1 MEWQQLVGFYHVAHL
16 GSFTRAAEATLRTQ
30 SALSQQIKSL
40 EAEFSCQLL
49 ERIGKRRLQLTLAG
63 EKLLAFAQL
72 VFSKHDDLLEELAEI
87 KNLPR
92 GRLQVAAP
100 FTTLFHL
107 LPNLLQEYRRQFPQV
122 QLTILDRPQES
133 VLQLVQ
139 NGAVDF
145 GFARESIV
153 PGDLLVRRW
162 QRVQTVL
169 MVPPDHPLAGAAR
182 ISLAAI
188 ARYPLIVPP
197 ANLKFSGRLTL
208 EQHFAKLGL
217 TYRVAMES
225 ANVELSY
232 RYVEL
237 GLGLAFATLAGD
249 LSLWRH
255 RDLVFLPLEEY
266 FPADY
271 LAIVM
276 RPAKTL
282 TSYKT
287 AFLNLLLEAQTAP
300 PSPSPTAPKELAS

>member
-1 MEWQQLVGFYHVAHL
+1 MEWQQLIGFYHIAQS
-16 GSFTRAAEATLRTQ
+16 GSFTKAAEATFRTQ

-40 EAEFSCQLL
+40 EEECACQLL
-49 ERIGKRRLQLTLAG
+49 ERIGKRRLRLTPAG
-63 EKLLAFAQL
+63 EKMLAFARL
-72 VFSKHDDLLEELAEI
+72 VLNKYEELQEELSEI

-107 LPNLLQEYRRQFPQV
+107 LPCHFQAYRRQFPHV
-122 QLTILDRPQES
+122 QLTILDRPQET

-153 PGDLLVRRW
+153 PGDLCTQRW
-162 QRVQTVL
+162 QRLRTVL
-169 MVPPDHPLAGAAR
+169 MVPPDHPLAGAHQVSVAE
-182 ISLAAI
+182 I

-197 ANLKFSGRLTL
+197 ADLKYSGRRFL
-208 EQHFAKLGL
+208 EEQCAKQGL
-217 TYRVAMES
+217 TCQIAMES

-237 GLGLAFATLAGD
+237 GLGISFATLAGD
-249 LSLWRH
+249 VSLWPHRH
-255 RDLVFLPLEEY
+255 LVFIPLDHF
-266 FPADY
+266 FPTDY

-276 RPAKTL
+276 RPDKTL

-287 AFLNLLLEAQTAP
+287 AFLKLLV
-300 PSPSPTAPKELAS
+300 SPLPHEG

>member
-1 MEWQQLVGFYHVAHL
+1 MEWQQLLGFLHVAQL
-16 GSFTRAAEATLRTQ
+16 GSFTRAAEATFRTQ

-40 EAEFSCQLL
+40 EEEFACQLL
-49 ERIGKRRLQLTLAG
+49 ERIGKRRLQLTPAG
-63 EKLLAFAQL
+63 ESVLVFAQL
-72 VFSKHDDLLEELAEI
+72 VFSKYEELLEELAEI

-107 LPNLLQEYRRQFPQV
+107 LPNLFQDYRRQFPQV

-133 VLQLVQ
+133 VLQLVK
-139 NGAVDF
+139 NGTVDF

-153 PGDLLVRRW
+153 PGDLHARRW
-162 QRVQTVL
+162 QRLQTVL
-169 MVPPDHPLAGAAR
+169 MVPPDHPLADADR
-182 ISLAAI
+182 VSLADI

-197 ANLKFSGRLTL
+197 ASLTYSGRRTL
-208 EQHFAKLGL
+208 EEHFAKLGL
-217 TYRVAMES
+217 TCRVAMES

-249 LSLWRH
+249 ASAWGH
-255 RDLVFLPLEEY
+255 RPLVFIPLDEY

-271 LAIVM
+271 LAIIM
-276 RPAKTL
+276 RPDKTL

-287 AFLNLLLEAQTAP
+287 AFLNLLLDAE
-300 PSPSPTAPKELAS
+300 